1 MREVPLGDSLYFKG
15 RAENE
20 TELNGTRPGSGQ
32 FWRNKSLHSFR
43 RVTDQAI
50 PGFLSWVAAGQGS
63 TEEDPLCWAGGPRNF
78 ERSRWARERSI
89 PSVGRERSLGFD
101 AQGPRRR

>member
-63 TEEDPLCWAGGPRNF
+63 TEEDSALLGGRTTKLRTKSVGTRAFDSFRGPRAAF
-78 ERSRWARERSI
+78 R
-89 PSVGRERSLGFD
+89 V
-101 AQGPRRR
+101 